1 VLNTL
6 IERQR
11 AGVSVR
17 VLLDALAATGAYDAK
32 FDELR
37 EAGGQVAKF
46 RGPGLS
52 TWMRVHRRNH
62 RRAIV
67 IDGRVGYTGGMAI
80 NDKWLGNAQDPD
92 HWRDM
97 MFKVTGPM
105 ASSLQGA
112 FADVWI
118 ASTGEFLSGPRMYP
132 ADVAPE
138 PDGVSRFIHLI
149 FSPADDDQSVA
160 YLFLSA
166 VLAARERIAIV
177 TPYFIPD
184 RAFREA
190 LRDRARA
197 GVDVRI
203 LLPGDHIDNPQVRW
217 SGQNHYDMLMDAGV
231 KIFEYQPTV
240 LHSKFVVVDGKW
252 SIIGSPN
259 INPRSR
265 RLDEENAFGILD
277 ARLAAELEAAFEA
290 DLERST
296 RIRLEQW
303 RQRSIFKRLLER
315 AVRVLD
321 QQS

>member
-1 VLNTL
+1 
-6 IERQR
+6 
-11 AGVSVR
+11 
-17 VLLDALAATGAYDAK
+17 
-32 FDELR
+32 
-37 EAGGQVAKF
+37 
-46 RGPGLS
+46 
-52 TWMRVHRRNH
+52 
-62 RRAIV
+62 
-67 IDGRVGYTGGMAI
+67 
-80 NDKWLGNAQDPD
+80 
-92 HWRDM
+92 
-97 MFKVTGPM
+97 M

-118 ASTGEFLSGPRMYP
+118 ASTGEFLAGPRNYP
-132 ADVAPE
+132 PDVGRE
-138 PDGVSRFIHLI
+138 PGGVTRFIHLV

-166 VLAARERIAIV
+166 VLAARERVAIV

-184 RAFREA
+184 RALREA

-203 LLPGDHIDNPQVRW
+203 LLPGEHIDNPQVRW
-217 SGQNHYDMLMDAGV
+217 SGQNHYDTLLDAGV
-231 KIFEYQPTV
+231 KIFEFQPTV

-265 RLDEENAFGILD
+265 RLDEENAFGVLD
-277 ARLAAELEAAFEA
+277 SRLAMELEAAFEA
-290 DLERST
+290 DLKRAVQ
-296 RIRLEQW
+296 IHLPQW
-303 RQRSIFKRLLER
+303 RQRSVFKRLLER